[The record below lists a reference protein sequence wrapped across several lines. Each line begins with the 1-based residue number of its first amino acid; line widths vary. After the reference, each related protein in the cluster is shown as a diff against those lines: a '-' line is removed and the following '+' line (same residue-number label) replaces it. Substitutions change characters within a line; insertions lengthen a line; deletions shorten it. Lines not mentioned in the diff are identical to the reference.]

1 MAHGAFEIEIVDLAE
16 VNLPL
21 LDEPHDPEES
31 RYVHQHT
38 KDWSHT
44 VSAADAFVFVMP
56 EYNHGFNAAL
66 KNALDFLFHEWH
78 YKPVGFVS
86 YGGIAGGTRAVQMIK
101 PVTISL
107 GMIPIADAVVIN
119 RIKEL
124 VDDDGRF
131 RPPDW
136 LQDGATALLDE
147 LARVTSAAVALQ
159 TTTRSA

>member
-1 MAHGAFEIEIVDLAE
+1 
-16 VNLPL
+16 
-21 LDEPHDPEES
+21 
-31 RYVHQHT
+31 
-38 KDWSHT
+38 
-44 VSAADAFVFVMP
+44 
-56 EYNHGFNAAL
+56 
-66 KNALDFLFHEWH
+66 
-78 YKPVGFVS
+78 
-86 YGGIAGGTRAVQMIK
+86 
-101 PVTISL
+101 
-107 GMIPIADAVVIN
+107 MIPIADAVVIN